1 MDYSA
6 LIPPDI
12 SYFLRGFTKKRYPIC
27 FADYCRMAKQ
37 ALASAAQTESVE
49 HQARQLVAWM
59 DSKVKGFFQKRKR
72 LDQQLLLM
80 EYTVPAAIRCEQRPF
95 AQALQSAWNA
105 AHPDFAFGMASY
117 EEFYADFNTTLL
129 GFKIERENRQ

>member
-1 MDYSA
+1 MNYSA

-12 SYFLRGFTKKRYPIC
+12 SYFLSGFTKERYPIC
-27 FADYCRMAKQ
+27 FADYCCLVKQ
-37 ALASAAQTESVE
+37 ALGSVVQTESVGY
-49 HQARQLVAWM
+49 QAQQLVAWM
-59 DSKVKGFFQKRKR
+59 DSQVKGLFQKRKR

-95 AQALQSAWNA
+95 AEALQSAWNA
-105 AHPDFAFGMASY
+105 AHPDFAFGLATY

-129 GFKIERENRQ
+129 GFKIERENR